1 MNNDAIKDLILRM
14 ADDALVLGHRNSE
27 WTGIGP
33 IMEEDIAFSS
43 MAQDKIGHAQALY
56 QILHEHFGM
65 PEPDV
70 LGFQRNE
77 SEFKSCQ
84 LVELPI
90 GDYAFSL
97 VRHFFFDHAD
107 ALRYEILAGSSFQP
121 LANLAK
127 KIKGELKYHTLH
139 ADVWVK
145 KLGNG
150 TEESKARM
158 QSAINE
164 TFPYALGIFEESKYE
179 NELKAEGVFE
189 GEVEL
194 YKRWL
199 EKITPLVEQAG
210 LKLPEVRQD
219 DVKLGGRSGYHTE
232 YLQPM
237 LTEMNEVISSD
248 YNTEW

>member
-1 MNNDAIKDLILRM
+1 
-14 ADDALVLGHRNSE
+14 
-27 WTGIGP
+27 
-33 IMEEDIAFSS
+33 
-43 MAQDKIGHAQALY
+43 
-56 QILHEHFGM
+56 
-65 PEPDV
+65 
-70 LGFQRNE
+70 
-77 SEFKSCQ
+77 
-84 LVELPI
+84 LPI

-107 ALRYEILAGSSFQP
+107 ALRYEMLTQSSFQP

-164 TFPYALGIFEESKYE
+164 TFPYALGIFEPSKFE
-179 NELKAEGVFE
+179 NELKAGRVFE
-189 GEVEL
+189 GEGEL
-194 YKRWL
+194 QKRWL
-199 EKITPLVEQAG
+199 DKITPLIEQAG
-210 LKLPEVRQD
+210 LKLPSVKQD
-219 DVKLGGRSGYHTE
+219 GIKYGGRNGYHTE
-232 YLQPM
+232 HLQPM
-237 LTEMNEVISSD
+237 LTEMNEVISTD